1 MFSKS
6 VRAFALTLAALVVAL
21 PASAQITTASVTGT
35 VKDPQGG
42 VIPGATV
49 TLISETQGTQMSDVF
64 TNNNGDFTIANVKP
78 DRYTLQVTMEGF
90 KTLKKSGIVVSSG
103 DRTLLGSMTIEVGG
117 LTDTVQV
124 KAESP
129 IVQAESGERSFSVSR
144 EAVENLPLANRSFTA
159 LALLAPG
166 VTEDANNTPQR
177 IGGGGDPNIMM
188 DGVSTMDTGSNRPL
202 LQMNVESIAEV
213 KVLTSGY
220 QAEYGRASGVQVTAV
235 TKSGTNRFRGS
246 VYDVAR
252 NSKWYAN
259 SKTNKING
267 DPKATLKEKDLGF
280 SIGGPIGK
288 PGGNNKLFFF
298 YSQEFS
304 PRTAGNN
311 VVRYRMPT
319 ALERAGDFSQST
331 DNNGN
336 LYPYIKDPLSPV
348 NTCGVVNNVVVTSG
362 CFQDGGVV
370 GRIPADRLYQTG
382 LNILKMF
389 PLPNIADPG
398 RNNYNYELTRP
409 NESVLSWQPAVR
421 LDYQPKQNLRG
432 TFKYSAWQQRQQTFL
447 GTIPGFN
454 DTRMQHAPVVNWTT
468 SVNYTMSPTMFLEGT
483 FGHSQNELAGCA
495 QAQSSTGA
503 IFCNRSDGGGGVPFT
518 DRASLQATGLGGLPF
533 LFPDATV
540 LPGGYYAIKAL
551 NELEPAFWD
560 GTRMSKVPTFQWGGR
575 IANAPPTIGFPGWFN
590 INTTNDV
597 AISVTNVRGRHTLKT
612 GFYNTHSY
620 KAEQTSNAA
629 FGTINFAQDSVGTN
643 PFDTSF
649 GFSNAALGTF
659 SSFNQAQKYVET
671 QSIYNNTEAYIQDNW
686 KVKNRLTFDYGMRF
700 VHQQAQYDKLGQAS
714 NFLPDKWSLGVAP
727 VLFLPG
733 CANGVYPCSGANRQA
748 MNSATGQFLGPNT
761 VNAFGTVV
769 PNTGNRLNGLYLPG
783 EDGLPKA
790 TYSAPALAFGPRF
803 GMAYDITGQQKAV
816 FRGGVGLYYD
826 RPSSTTFSGGVT
838 NPPTSRNITVQYSQ
852 LQSLGSG
859 GLTTEGAPTLN
870 AFPRNIKL
878 PTSVQWNSGVQ
889 TALPWSTSLDVSYVG
904 QHSYNAFANASVN
917 INAIDFGTAFL
928 SQYQDPTVTPGTL
941 GSTILPTNA
950 LRAIRG
956 YGAITQQQNR
966 GYRTYHSIQ
975 ASLNRR
981 FRNGLSFGFN
991 DTISLYD
998 HQQSGARLQHNPD
1011 GSFTFRPDQAEADRL
1026 LGNNNPPPHLM
1037 RGNFVW
1043 DMPDLKSS
1051 GTVGRALGLIINDWQ
1066 VSGIW
1071 AGARRAAETGTAS
1084 LTSAYTVGFS
1094 YQNGGSTTNLT
1105 GSPDY
1110 GARIKVIGDPGSGC
1124 STNPLKQFNTAAF
1137 QGPAVGSVGL
1147 ESGNS
1152 YLKGCF
1158 ISKMDLA
1165 IARNLRFGGSR
1176 NVQLRLDMFNAFNQ
1190 SAITARNTT
1199 MNLVNPNDPTTITNL
1214 PYDANG
1220 NVIDSRSRPRG
1231 AGFGVATGY
1240 QNPRT
1245 VQTQVRFSF

>member
-1 MFSKS
+1 MISKC
-6 VRAFALTLAALVVAL
+6 VRALALAMVALGIAL

-42 VIPGATV
+42 VIPGAAV
-49 TLISETQGTQMSDVF
+49 TLISETQGTQLPDVF
-64 TNNNGDFTIANVKP
+64 TNSNGDFTFANVKP
-78 DRYTLQVTMEGF
+78 DRYTVQVTMTGF
-90 KTLKKSGIVVSSG
+90 KTLKKTGIVVTSG
-103 DRTLLGSMTIEVGG
+103 DRTLLGALAIEVGG

-124 KAESP
+124 QAESP

-144 EAVENLPLANRSFTA
+144 EAVENLPIINRSFTA

-177 IGGGGDPNIMM
+177 MGGGGDPNIMM

-202 LQMNVESIAEV
+202 LQMNIESIAEV

-220 QAEYGRASGVQVTAV
+220 QAEFGRASGVQVTAV
-235 TKSGTNRFRGS
+235 TKSGTNHFRGS

-267 DPKATLKEKDLGF
+267 DPKATLKEKDLGY

-288 PGGNNKLFFF
+288 PGGRNKLFFF

-319 ALERAGDFSQST
+319 ELERAGDFSQST

-336 LYPYIKDPLSPV
+336 PYPFIKDPLLTG
-348 NTCGVVNNVVVTSG
+348 NCTAADTTA
-362 CFQDGGVV
+362 CFADGGVV
-370 GRIPADRLYQTG
+370 GRIPSNRLYQTG
-382 LNILKMF
+382 LNILKLY
-389 PLPNIADPG
+389 PKPNIADPG

-409 NESVLSWQPAVR
+409 DESILSWQPAVR
-421 LDYQPKQNLRG
+421 LDYQPRQNLRAS
-432 TFKYSAWQQRQQTFL
+432 FKYSAWMQRDQTFL

-454 DTRMQHAPVVNWTT
+454 DTRMQPAPVVSWTT
-468 SVNYTMSPTMFLEGT
+468 SVNYTWNPTTFIEAT

-495 QAQSSTGA
+495 QAQSGTGA
-503 IFCNRSDGGGGVPFT
+503 IFCNNAAGSAGVPAT
-518 DRASLQATGLGGLPF
+518 DAASLQATGLGGLPF
-533 LFPDATV
+533 LFPEATV
-540 LPGGYYAIKAL
+540 LPGGYYAVKAL
-551 NELEPAFWD
+551 NQLEPAFWD
-560 GTRMSKVPTFQWGGR
+560 GTRMAKLPTFQWGGR
-575 IANAPPTIGFPGWFN
+575 IANAGGTCSSTCAPPTLGFPGWFN
-590 INTTNDV
+590 INSTNDF
-597 AISVTNVRGRHTLKT
+597 AISLTNVRGRHTLKT

-629 FGTINFAQDSVGTN
+629 FGTINFQQDAVGTN
-643 PFDTSF
+643 PYDTSF
-649 GFSNAALGTF
+649 GFANAAIGTF
-659 SSFNQAQKYVET
+659 SSFNQAQKYIET

-686 KVKNRLTFDYGMRF
+686 KLNNRLTFDYGLRF

-714 NFLPDKWSLGVAP
+714 NFLPDKWSLGAAP
-727 VLFLPG
+727 LLYIPG
-733 CANGVYPCSGANRQA
+733 CANGVYPCSGNNRQA
-748 MNSATGQFLGPNT
+748 MNPVTRQFLGPNT
-761 VNAFGTVV
+761 VNAFGTLV
-769 PNTGNRLNGLYLPG
+769 PNSGNLLNGIFLPG
-783 EDGLPKA
+783 EQGLPKA
-790 TYSAPALAFGPRF
+790 TYSAPGLAIGPRF
-803 GMAYDITGQQKAV
+803 GMAYDLTGQQRAV
-816 FRGGVGLYYD
+816 LRGGVGVYYD

-838 NPPTSRNITVQYSQ
+838 NPPTSSTITVQYSQ
-852 LQSLGSG
+852 LQSLGNT
-859 GLTTEGAPTLN
+859 GLTTQGAPTLN
-870 AFPRNIKL
+870 AFPRDINL

-889 TALPWSTSLDVSYVG
+889 TALPWATSLDVSYVG
-904 QHSYNAFANASVN
+904 QHSYDTFNAVN
-917 INAIDFGTAFL
+917 LNAIDFGVAFL
-928 SQYQDPTVTPGTL
+928 PESQDPTVTPGAL
-941 GSTILPTNA
+941 GSTILPTNV
-950 LRAIRG
+950 LRPIRG
-956 YGAITQQQNR
+956 YGSITQQQNR
-966 GYRTYHSIQ
+966 GWRTYHSIQ

-998 HQQSGARLQHNPD
+998 HQQSNARLQHNSD
-1011 GSFTFRPDQAEADRL
+1011 GSFTYRLDQAEADRL
-1026 LGNNNPPPHLM
+1026 LGDNNPPLHLM
-1037 RGNFVW
+1037 RANFVW
-1043 DMPDLKSS
+1043 DMPDIKST
-1051 GTVGRALGLIINDWQ
+1051 GAAWRAVGFIVNDWQ
-1066 VSGIW
+1066 MSGIW
-1071 AGARRAAETGTAS
+1071 AGARRSSETSNSA
-1084 LTSAYTVGFS
+1084 AYTVGFS
-1094 YQNGGSTTNLT
+1094 YQNGGGNANLT

-1110 GARIKVIGDPGSGC
+1110 GARVKVIGDPGSGC
-1124 STNPLKQFNTAAF
+1124 SSNPLKQFNTAAF

-1152 YLKGCF
+1152 YMNGCF
-1158 ISKMDLA
+1158 ISRMDLA
-1165 IARNLRFGGSR
+1165 IARNIRLGGSR

-1199 MNLVNPNDPTTITNL
+1199 MNLSNPNDPTTITNL

-1245 VQTQVRFSF
+1245 VQAQIRFSF